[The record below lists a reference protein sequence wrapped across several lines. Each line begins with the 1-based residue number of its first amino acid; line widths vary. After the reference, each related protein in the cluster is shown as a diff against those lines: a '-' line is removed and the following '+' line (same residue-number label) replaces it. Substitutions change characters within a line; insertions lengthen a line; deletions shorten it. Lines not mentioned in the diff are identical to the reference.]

1 MQFRLQQ
8 TLDRLRGEYEVMARS
23 AVSTR
28 LRKMN
33 TFLEE
38 RRQHQEE
45 IEKNRENATR
55 GIQVDLEERL
65 AAALQDMAKAK
76 DQLRSEFQFQPYP
89 SP

>member
-1 MQFRLQQ
+1 MQQ

-33 TFLEE
+33 AFLEE
-38 RRQHQEE
+38 RRIHQEE

-76 DQLRSEFQFQPYP
+76 DQLRSEFEFHPFP
-89 SP
+89 